1 MGQEQSSATLP
12 TVDTEGGVQLVQ
24 GTGAALSGP
33 REKDAVDKLVETSR
47 SLRLPQQILPPP
59 PVRDDVPSALQGA
72 QVMHDL
78 RSALGGLFLGIEE
91 SPALRMVG
99 LSSSQAADVRQGKGE
114 GASSTEGRK
123 YEDMRAGPG
132 ENAEDEGNKLQRKAS
147 SIDEFSQISEEDIRA
162 EQERWARLGM
172 DEESVNAMLEACTGG
187 TKMAG
192 VLDKQEI
199 LMSMILALKDKS
211 IRLRLAMDKNGEEAK
226 RTTQVLERLDRLNV
240 TLADVQEGLES
251 AVATANILGASHF
264 AHDDEMCSFK
274 NYLRHNP
281 PNWP

>member
-1 MGQEQSSATLP
+1 MGQEQSSDALP
-12 TVDTEGGVQLVQ
+12 AVGTEGGVQLVQ

-59 PVRDDVPSALQGA
+59 PVKDDVSSALQGA

-78 RSALGGLFLGIEE
+78 RSVLGGLFLGNEE
-91 SPALRMVG
+91 SPGLRQAG
-99 LSSSQAADVRQGKGE
+99 LSRGQAGDSRQSRSDEADNAGNTKGE
-114 GASSTEGRK
+114 GASVEEGG
-123 YEDMRAGPG
+123 DVG
-132 ENAEDEGNKLQRKAS
+132 EEGNMLQKKIS
-147 SIDEFSQISEEDIRA
+147 TIDEFSQISEEDIRA
-162 EQERWARLGM
+162 EQERWARLGLN
-172 DEESVNAMLEACTGG
+172 EESVNAVLETCTGG
-187 TKMAG
+187 GKMAT
-192 VLDKQEI
+192 VLDRQEI
-199 LMSMILALKDKS
+199 LMSMILALKEKS

-264 AHDDEMCSFK
+264 SHDDEMCSFK
-274 NYLRHNP
+274 NFLRYNP
-281 PNWP
+281 PNKP